1 MLRYAKKLLIA
12 DEEFKYYTKRNEI
25 VSFYKPVLVHLVL
38 LVVAVGIWQLSGVA
52 EGWLVV
58 VLALVVP
65 LPYSLYVW
73 LWWVNKYYIVTNFRV
88 MKVEGI
94 LNKSH
99 RDASLDQVNDLLLT
113 APLIGRV
120 LGYGHLTVMTANE
133 QSITYHY
140 IKHPV
145 QFKKTL
151 TGWKEHAE
159 RYHLGPPREGDGRFP
174 KRDQEAEEAPEDPIR
189 QIERLGELVK
199 KGLLSQEEFEAK
211 KKELLAQ
218 IE

>member
-25 VSFYKPVLVHLVL
+25 VSFYKPVLMHLLLLVATVAIWRGVGIPKGWW
-38 LVVAVGIWQLSGVA
+38 LVVAAILI
-52 EGWLVV
+52 
-58 VLALVVP
+58 P
-65 LPYSLYVW
+65 LPYSLYIW
-73 LWWVNKYYIVTNFRV
+73 LWWLNKYYIVSNFRV

-99 RDASLDQVNDLLLT
+99 RDASLDKVNDLILT
-113 APLIGRV
+113 APLIGRI

-133 QSITYHY
+133 QSITYHF

-145 QFKKTL
+145 RFKKTL
-151 TGWKEHAE
+151 TAWKEHAE
-159 RYHLGPPREGDGRFP
+159 RYHLGPPREGDGAQAR
-174 KRDQEAEEAPEDPIR
+174 RWAEEAPDPIA
-189 QIERLGELVK
+189 QIERLGQLVK
-199 KGLLSQEEFEAK
+199 RGLISQEEFDAK